1 MAVHDMITQA
11 ELEEVLESHDL
22 LVVDFWAPWCPPCK
36 AFAPLF
42 EAAAERHPDAAFCRV
57 NTQEEEELSGPFD
70 VDHIPTL
77 VVIRERVMVASQPGY
92 LEADQLDALLRQ
104 VRELDMDAI
113 RGDAQVEGREE
124 ESSG

>member
-1 MAVHDMITQA
+1 MTTQA
-11 ELEEVLESHDL
+11 ELEGVLETHDL

-57 NTQEEEELSGPFD
+57 NTKEEEELSGPFD

-77 VVIRERVMVASQPGY
+77 VVIRDRVMVASQPGY
-92 LEADQLDALLRQ
+92 LEADQLDDLLRQ

-113 RGDAQVEGREE
+113 RGDSEAGGTGE